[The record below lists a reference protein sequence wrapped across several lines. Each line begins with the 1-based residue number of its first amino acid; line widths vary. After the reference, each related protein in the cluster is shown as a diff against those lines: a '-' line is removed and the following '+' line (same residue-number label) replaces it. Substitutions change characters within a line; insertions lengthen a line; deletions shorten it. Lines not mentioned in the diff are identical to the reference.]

1 MKNREQKTLRKLFE
15 LKAFIDKNP
24 GAVQA
29 EWYKAT
35 KLSRTMI
42 AALIKH
48 SIITKSGTKF
58 FPNYTWAGPT
68 PNIKMVYKLI
78 DLQRAHFTKKF
89 SVNVERKYDRKPT
102 QQSLVLATNTTTS
115 NRVGFLEAILSVSNE
130 FVVNGFNVAINE
142 NNAVISRNNESMTF
156 TEPTMLTKVFKL
168 VSE

>member
-35 KLSRTMI
+35 KLSRTMM
-42 AALIKH
+42 AALVKH

-89 SVNVERKYDRKPT
+89 SLMWKESTIENQPS
-102 QQSLVLATNTTTS
+102 SLLCWLLIPPQAT
-115 NRVGFLEAILSVSNE
+115 E
-130 FVVNGFNVAINE
+130 
-142 NNAVISRNNESMTF
+142 
-156 TEPTMLTKVFKL
+156 
-168 VSE
+168 